1 MNLTLVFTQ
10 IFGILFVVLGLSM
23 VFNKK
28 GVSGAMTEMVQNQG
42 LLWTVGF
49 LALSMGVVM
58 VVLHNVWTGGILEV
72 VITVIGWAALI
83 KGVFILWFPN
93 AAASFYRKFA
103 TGTLLFW
110 WGIIAF
116 IIGLVLMYK
125 GWW

>member
-93 AAASFYRKFA
+93 AAAALYRKCN
-103 TGTLLFW
+103 TGSMLVW

-116 IIGLVLMYK
+116 IIGLVLLYK
-125 GWW
+125 GFL